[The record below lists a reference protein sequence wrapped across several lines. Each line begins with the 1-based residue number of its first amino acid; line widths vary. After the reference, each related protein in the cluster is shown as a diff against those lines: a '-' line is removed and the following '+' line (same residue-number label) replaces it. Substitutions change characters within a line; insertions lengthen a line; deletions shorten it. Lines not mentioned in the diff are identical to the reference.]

1 MSTRALVGYLDPE
14 TKELTSTYN
23 HSDGYPSNLGKA
35 LDNHYSD
42 DSKAYGIANYGYIS
56 YVDPETGKIDA
67 INESE
72 ADITNLRNMSYEGAM
87 YEIAGV
93 ADSYGADY
101 VYIYNPVDEEWLNV
115 KMYGIA
121 QTADA
126 LGVALASL
134 KPVFDL
140 DTKDIPTGMDQ
151 VEESY
156 NAKWNKFISE

>member
-56 YVDPETGKIDA
+56 YVDPETGEIEA
-67 INESE
+67 RNEGE
-72 ADITNLRNMSYEGAM
+72 ADISNLKDMSFEDAM
-87 YEIAGV
+87 YEIAQL

-101 VYIYNPVDEEWLNV
+101 IYIYNPKAGMWENPVR
-115 KMYGIA
+115 MYSISSTTETLMG
-121 QTADA
+121 
-126 LGVALASL
+126 ALASL
-134 KPVFDL
+134 KDIFDSNL
-140 DTKDIPTGMDQ
+140 
-151 VEESY
+151 EENY
-156 NAKWNKFISE
+156 TTKWNKFIGE